1 MLISPKYLV
10 ENEIIT
16 FPKSIIIGEHIQ
28 QNGIDIDCLELTH
41 LSYLTTPAVFK
52 NSSNKPVPSV
62 LEPMELT
69 KEGSKSI
76 KGWLLKKGEAYS
88 FNSSFGINIP
98 KNMGGQVVGR
108 STFNRQGILIRSSWF
123 DSGFKGTLGATVYC
137 FNDCFIEQGVRI
149 GQFIMHS
156 GESAGMYSGQYQKV

>member
-16 FPKSIIIGEHIQ
+16 FPDNIIIGEHIQ
-28 QNGIDIDCLELTH
+28 QNGIDIDCFELTH
-41 LSYLTTPAVFK
+41 LSYKTVPVIFK
-52 NSSNKPVPSV
+52 DSSVKP
-62 LEPMELT
+62 EPILLKPT
-69 KEGSKSI
+69 KITKPGEKDI
-76 KGWLLKKGEAYS
+76 NGWLLKKGEVYS
-88 FNSSFGINIP
+88 FNSSFEIKIP

-108 STFNRQGILIRSSWF
+108 STFNRQGILVRSSWF

-137 FNDCFIEQGVRI
+137 FNDVFIEQGVRI

-156 GESAGMYSGQYQKV
+156 GESAGLYTVQYQSK

>member
-16 FPKSIIIGEHIQ
+16 FPEHIIVSEHIQ

-41 LSYLTTPAVFK
+41 LSYTTTPAIFK
-52 NSSNKPVPSV
+52 DSSHKPNPV
-62 LEPMELT
+62 LLT
-69 KEGSKSI
+69 PTEITKSGI
-76 KGWLLKKGEAYS
+76 QGWLLKKGEAYS
-88 FNSSFGINIP
+88 FNSSFEINIP

-108 STFNRQGILIRSSWF
+108 STFNRQGLLIRSSWF
-123 DSGFKGTLGATVYC
+123 DSGFKGTLGATIYC
-137 FNDCFIEQGVRI
+137 FNDCFIETGVRI

-156 GESAGMYSGQYQKV
+156 GESAGLYAGQYQKK